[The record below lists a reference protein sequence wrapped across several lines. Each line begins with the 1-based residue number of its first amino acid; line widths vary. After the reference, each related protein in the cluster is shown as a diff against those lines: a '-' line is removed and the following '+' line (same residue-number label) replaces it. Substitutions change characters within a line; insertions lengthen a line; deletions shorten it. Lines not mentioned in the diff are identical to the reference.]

1 MSLLIDPLIILIA
14 EDVLDDAQL
23 VDAVVYKTNVVLAR
37 ASKGLY
43 RINYLH
49 QTHFFTDGT
58 APAWFHAAMTTAMA
72 PITERLDGINARLDG
87 INARLDGIN
96 ARLDG
101 IDGRLTRIERTQA
114 IVSTFLLVGFVSNIY
129 SRYLIVR
136 WLARRPATFL
146 LRWI

>member
-1 MSLLIDPLIILIA
+1 
-14 EDVLDDAQL
+14 
-23 VDAVVYKTNVVLAR
+23 
-37 ASKGLY
+37 
-43 RINYLH
+43 
-49 QTHFFTDGT
+49 
-58 APAWFHAAMTTAMA
+58 MA
-72 PITERLDGINARLDG
+72 PITE
-87 INARLDGIN
+87 RLDGIN

-136 WLARRPATFL
+136 WLAGRPATFL